1 MRRTLIV
8 SIALLGFVLAGCS
21 EGGPVKVYA
30 QDGPAIRVSGL
41 GDTYTW
47 IDSGD
52 AKAHNAEI
60 HELLRQSIDEGLA
73 KRGFRRAAGAAPSFW
88 IEYRVTKENKTDSS
102 VNPHGVDYPI
112 GTLIIRLFDPG
123 TRQKIWAASATAR
136 ILANASPD
144 ERKQRVQDAIH
155 QMLDKMP
162 PRKK

>member
-1 MRRTLIV
+1 MRLSLIV
-8 SIALLGFVLAGCS
+8 SIALSGIAISGCS

-30 QDGPAIRVSGL
+30 HDGPAIRISGL
-41 GDTYTW
+41 GDTYSW
-47 IDSGD
+47 VDSGD

-162 PRKK
+162 PRNK

>member
-1 MRRTLIV
+1 MRRTFAV
-8 SIALLGFVLAGCS
+8 TTALLGITLTGCS

-41 GDTYTW
+41 GDTYSW

-52 AKAHNAEI
+52 GKAHNAEV
-60 HELLRQSIDEGLA
+60 HDLLVQLINDGLA
-73 KRGFRRAAGAAPSFW
+73 RRGFKKAAGTAPSFW

-123 TRQKIWAASATAR
+123 TKQKIWAASATAR
-136 ILANASPD
+136 ILANAPPD
-144 ERKQRVQDAIH
+144 ERKHRVQDAIQ
-155 QMLDKMP
+155 QMLSKMP
-162 PRKK
+162 PRQK